1 MRYVCKADII
11 KEDFG
16 YSAIFPK
23 IEGAITQG
31 DSLYEV
37 LANAEIALSEILVA
51 YENLQCG
58 RIKDMA
64 NNINLDK
71 NFNESSGALIKVDT
85 DEYRQNPSD
94 EIDLWFNPE
103 NKKYFT
109 VLTDDDVEVKPTV
122 QTYLA
127 EIAGVA

>member
-1 MRYVCKADII
+1 MRYVCKAKII

-16 YSAIFPK
+16 YSAFFPQ

-37 LANAEIALSEILVA
+37 LTNAETALSEILAA
-51 YENLQCG
+51 YEDYQDG
-58 RIKDMA
+58 RIKEMA
-64 NNINLDK
+64 NEICLDK
-71 NFNESSGALIKVDT
+71 VIVGDDTFIKADT
-85 DEYRQNPSD
+85 DEYRENPSE
-94 EIDLWFNPE
+94 EIALWFNPK

-109 VLTDDDVEVKPTV
+109 VLTDDEVEVKPTV
-122 QTYLA
+122 EKYLA